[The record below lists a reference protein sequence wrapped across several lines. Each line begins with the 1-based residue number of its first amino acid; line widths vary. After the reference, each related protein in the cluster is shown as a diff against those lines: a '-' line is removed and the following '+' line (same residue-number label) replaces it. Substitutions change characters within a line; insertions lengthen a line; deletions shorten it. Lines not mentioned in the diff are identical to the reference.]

1 MYKFVVHYPND
12 ENVKR
17 MKTKSFLLEKF
28 KKREYSYFFYKDEDT
43 FKIRNLKDWF
53 IFEVKDE
60 KDLEEQLD
68 EFFLLKEII

>member
-28 KKREYSYFFYKDEDT
+28 KKREYGYFFYKDEDT
-43 FKIRNLKDWF
+43 VKIRNLKDWF
-53 IFEVKDE
+53 VFEVKDE
-60 KDLEEQLD
+60 KDLEEELD
-68 EFFLLKEII
+68 EFFLLREIL